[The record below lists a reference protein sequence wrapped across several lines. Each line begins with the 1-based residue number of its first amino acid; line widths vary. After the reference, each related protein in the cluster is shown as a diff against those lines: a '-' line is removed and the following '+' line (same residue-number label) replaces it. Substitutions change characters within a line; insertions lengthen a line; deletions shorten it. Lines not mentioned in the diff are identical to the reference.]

1 MKKFEI
7 RIDTLVLIIVAAF
20 ALVVVISTG
29 SQNIEDSEG
38 VYPLNDTTT
47 ATIIDAELN
56 YAHNFKEYEK
66 HIWDCSNMS
75 EMLIHRLEKW
85 GIESYYCYGS
95 MGNSQNVKHAW
106 VEIYKNATVIVLDPA
121 AGHIIRWEIY
131 DKNYNKIWC
140 KRLKNEK

>member
-1 MKKFEI
+1 MRLSESDEVMIFFI
-7 RIDTLVLIIVAAF
+7 IILISAAVF
-20 ALVVVISTG
+20 IHLNPLSAEETK
-29 SQNIEDSEG
+29 G

-85 GIESYYCYGS
+85 DIESYYCYGS